1 MKRIIRWVGVL
12 SLILISYVSFLG
24 WNSAAIAGILGS
36 QTRNQ
41 TGSQPMTVMGTT
53 TELPTSGDQTS
64 CIEFGQKIDLNNA
77 NIIAF
82 TDCRGFYPTLAKL
95 IVTSGPYLQVEDV
108 LNIPGLSDRQKE
120 LLTSYLDR
128 FTVTEAV
135 VPLAERMPPRP
146 ALRK

>member
-1 MKRIIRWVGVL
+1 MKRIIRWV
-12 SLILISYVSFLG
+12 SLMLITYFSFLL
-24 WNSAAIAGILGS
+24 WNIPAIAG
-36 QTRNQ
+36 
-41 TGSQPMTVMGTT
+41 TVDIRTMAVIPSVM
-53 TELPTSGDQTS
+53 EVSMSGEPLS

-95 IVTSGPYLQVEDV
+95 IITNGPYLQVEDV
-108 LNIPGLSDRQKE
+108 LNIPELSDQQKD

-128 FTVTEAV
+128 FTVTEAL
-135 VPLAERMPPRP
+135 VPLAQRMPPRP

>member
-1 MKRIIRWVGVL
+1 MKRIIRWVSVL
-12 SLILISYVSFLG
+12 SLILVSYFSFLG
-24 WNSAAIAGILGS
+24 WNSTAIAGIFG
-36 QTRNQ
+36 NQ
-41 TGSQPMTVMGTT
+41 TTSQP
-53 TELPTSGDQTS
+53 SGDQTS
-64 CIEFGQKIDLNNA
+64 CIESGQKIDLNNA

-108 LNIPGLSDRQKE
+108 LNIPGLSDQQKA

-135 VPLAERMPPRP
+135 VPLAQRMPPRP

>member
-1 MKRIIRWVGVL
+1 MKRIIRWVSVL
-12 SLILISYVSFLG
+12 SLILVSYFSFLG
-24 WNSAAIAGILGS
+24 WNSTAIAGS
-36 QTRNQ
+36 
-41 TGSQPMTVMGTT
+41 MTISSPAVMETAMSS
-53 TELPTSGDQTS
+53 PRSGDQAS
-64 CIEFGQKIDLNNA
+64 CVELGQKIDLNNA

-108 LNIPGLSDRQKE
+108 LNIPGLSDQQKE
-120 LLTSYLDR
+120 LLTTYLDR

-135 VPLAERMPPRP
+135 VPLAQRMPPRP

>member
-1 MKRIIRWVGVL
+1 MKRIIRWV
-12 SLILISYVSFLG
+12 SLISLMLMSYFSFWI
-24 WNSAAIAGILGS
+24 WNLTAIAGS
-36 QTRNQ
+36 
-41 TGSQPMTVMGTT
+41 MTTSAPIVMETAIASSS
-53 TELPTSGDQTS
+53 SGDQAS
-64 CIEFGQKIDLNNA
+64 CVELGQKIDLNNA

-108 LNIPGLSDRQKE
+108 LNIPGLSDQQKD

-135 VPLAERMPPRP
+135 VPLAQRMPPRP
-146 ALRK
+146 APRK

>member
-1 MKRIIRWVGVL
+1 MKRIIRWVCL
-12 SLILISYVSFLG
+12 MLITYFSFLI
-24 WNSAAIAGILGS
+24 WNIPAIAE
-36 QTRNQ
+36 
-41 TGSQPMTVMGTT
+41 TVDIKTMAVIPSAM
-53 TELPTSGDQTS
+53 EASMSGEQLS

-95 IVTSGPYLQVEDV
+95 IVTHGPYLQVEDV
-108 LNIPGLSDRQKE
+108 LNIPGLSDQQKD

-128 FTVTEAV
+128 FTVTEAL
-135 VPLAERMPPRP
+135 VPLTQRMPPRP